1 MSKIRVFLADDRA
14 MLRAGL
20 RALLLSQEDMEIVGD
35 GACSLNTFALI
46 TATSPHVLVSAIPS
60 PMRPAAPTLQ
70 QLRSAAANLQL
81 LVMADQPDATAA
93 RRARLAGA
101 LGFLSLNGP
110 ETELPRAIRA
120 VARGERYLDPVLVD
134 APEMVDRDP
143 SGSLRRLSERERQV
157 LELLSLGF
165 TNQQIADRLFL
176 SVKTAETYRARIGR
190 KLQLRDRAGFIRFGL
205 ENGLLTPEALAHE
218 PQPAHQNNVG

>member
-1 MSKIRVFLADDRA
+1 

-20 RALLLSQEDMEIVGD
+20 RALLVSQDDIEIVGD
-35 GACSLNTFALI
+35 GACSLNTFAQI
-46 TATSPHVLVSAIPS
+46 TASSPQVLVSAIPS
-60 PMRPAAPTLQ
+60 PMRPAAPTLP
-70 QLRSAAANLQL
+70 QLRSATANLQL

-120 VARGERYLDPVLVD
+120 IARGERYLDPALVD
-134 APEMVDRDP
+134 APEMVDHDP
-143 SGSLRRLSERERQV
+143 SSSLRRLSERERQV

-218 PQPAHQNNVG
+218 PLPAHQNNVG